1 MDRTMPN
8 ELVSLQRR
16 VEAWR
21 AQGGGHKR
29 RIPEELWDDAVSV
42 ARTAG
47 LSSTARALRFGYQRL
62 KMRADRAARTTPTR
76 KTEFVA
82 FSVPSLPGGTK
93 LVVDLVGR
101 DGEQMRIDVS
111 GASAMDTVALVEAFW
126 RRRS

>member
-21 AQGGGHKR
+21 AQGLGRKR
-29 RIPEELWDDAVSV
+29 KIPEELWDDAVSV
-42 ARTAG
+42 ARTSG
-47 LSSTARALRFGYQRL
+47 LYATARALRFEYHKL
-62 KMRADRAARTTPTR
+62 KVRAGRPARSAPSR

-82 FSVPSLPGGTK
+82 FSVSPPPGGTK

-111 GASAMDTVALVEAFW
+111 GAGAMDTVALVEAFW